1 MRNVKLAIALLEVGV
16 EEAEEAAD
24 KMGSQK
30 SGRQGVAWQDLA
42 LGLGGRTKDKQRERE
57 IARAHCGSA
66 SRRGRVPGGTVL

>member
-1 MRNVKLAIALLEVGV
+1 MRNVKLAIALLEVEV

-42 LGLGGRTKDKQRERE
+42 LGLGGRTKDKQRKRQ
-57 IARAHCGSA
+57 
-66 SRRGRVPGGTVL
+66 